1 MTVRHDGITVE
12 WLGYATLRF
21 AGDETVVY
29 TDPGRYG
36 VLTGEWEPDTDGV
49 GHPPAKDYRPEDADV
64 VCLTHVHHYDPD
76 GVERVA
82 GEDTT
87 IVAFE
92 GIAEG
97 VEDRELPPL
106 SSLPYDV
113 VTVGD
118 RDSITVGDVPVWTVP
133 AYNEPDGPHTRPDGT
148 PFHPEG
154 FGCGFLVAVEGK
166 RVLYPGDTDALGPH
180 QNVDVSV
187 FCPPIGPR
195 FTMNRHEA
203 AALAAVMEPE
213 LVVPVHYNTFS
224 TLETDS
230 RAFAADVAEA
240 GVPVALDES

>member
-1 MTVRHDGITVE
+1 MRHDGITVE

>member
-21 AGDETVVY
+21 AGEETIVY

-36 VLTGEWEPDTDGV
+36 VLTGEYEPDTEGI
-49 GHPPAKDYRPEDADV
+49 GHPPGRDYRPEDADV

-87 IVAFE
+87 VVAFE
-92 GIAEG
+92 AIEDQ
-97 VEDRELPPL
+97 VEDRDLPPL

-133 AYNEPDGPHTRPDGT
+133 AYNEPNGPHTRPDGT

-154 FGCGFLVAVEGK
+154 FGCGFLVDVEGK

-180 QNVDVSV
+180 QNVEASV

-195 FTMNRHEA
+195 FTMDRHEA
-203 AALAAVMEPE
+203 AVLAARMEPE

-230 RAFAADVAEA
+230 RSFAADVAEA

>member
-21 AGDETVVY
+21 AGEDTVVY

-49 GHPPAKDYRPEDADV
+49 GHPPARDYRPEDADV

-82 GEDTT
+82 NEDTT

-92 GIAEG
+92 AIEEG

-106 SSLPYDV
+106 SSLPYEV

-118 RDSITVGDVPVWTVP
+118 TESVTVDDVPIWTVP
-133 AYNEPDGPHTRPDGT
+133 AYNEENGPHTRPDGT

-154 FGCGFLVAVEGK
+154 FGCGFVVDVEGK

-180 QNVDVSV
+180 QNVEVSV

-195 FTMNRHEA
+195 FTMDRHEA
-203 AALAAVMEPE
+203 AALAAAMEPE

-230 RAFAADVAEA
+230 REFAADVAGA
-240 GVPVALDES
+240 GVPVALDER

>member
-21 AGDETVVY
+21 AGADTVVY

-49 GHPPAKDYRPEDADV
+49 GHPPARDYRPADADV

-82 GEDTT
+82 NEDTT
-87 IVAFE
+87 VVAFE
-92 GIAEG
+92 AIEEG

-106 SSLPYDV
+106 SSLPYEV

-118 RDSITVGDVPVWTVP
+118 KASLTVGDVPVWTVP
-133 AYNEPDGPHTRPDGT
+133 AYNQEGGPHTRPDGT

-154 FGCGFLVAVEGK
+154 FGCGFVVDVDGK

-180 QNVDVSV
+180 QNVEVSV

-195 FTMNRHEA
+195 FTMDRHEA
-203 AALAAVMEPE
+203 AALAARMQPE

-230 RAFAADVAEA
+230 RQFAADVAEA
-240 GVPVALDES
+240 GVPVALDER

>member
-1 MTVRHDGITVE
+1 MTVHHAGITVE

-21 AGDETVVY
+21 AGEDTVVY

-36 VLTGEWEPDTDGV
+36 VLTGEWEPDTEGV
-49 GHPPAKDYRPEDADV
+49 GHPPARDYRPGDADV

-82 GEDTT
+82 GPDTT
-87 IVAFE
+87 VVAFE
-92 GIAEG
+92 AIDDQVA
-97 VEDRELPPL
+97 DRDLPPL

-113 VTVGD
+113 VTVDD
-118 RDSITVGDVPVWTVP
+118 RASVTVDGVPVWTTP
-133 AYNEPDGPHTRPDGT
+133 AYNEADGPHTRPDGT

-154 FGCGFLVAVEGK
+154 FGCGFLVDVEGT

-180 QNVDVSV
+180 QNVEVSV

-195 FTMNRHEA
+195 FTMDRREA
-203 AALAAVMEPE
+203 AVLAARMRPD

-230 RAFAADVAEA
+230 RQFAADVAGA

>member
-21 AGDETVVY
+21 AGDDTVVY

-36 VLTGEWEPDTDGV
+36 VLSGEWEPDTDGI
-49 GHPPAKDYRPEDADV
+49 GHPPARDYRPEDADV
-64 VCLTHVHHYDPD
+64 VCLSHVHHYDPD
-76 GVERVA
+76 GIERVS
-82 GEDTT
+82 GPDTT
-87 IVAFE
+87 IVAFD
-92 GIAEG
+92 GIEDH
-97 VEDRELPPL
+97 VLDRELPPL
-106 SSLPYDV
+106 SALPYDV
-113 VTVGD
+113 ETVGD
-118 RDSITVGDVPVWTVP
+118 KDSITVGDVPLWTVP
-133 AYNEPDGPHTRPDGT
+133 AYNEPNGPHTRPDGT

-154 FGCGFLVAVEGK
+154 FGCGFVVSVAGK

-203 AALAAVMEPE
+203 ATLAAQMEPE

-230 RAFAADVAEA
+230 REFAADVAEA

>member
-21 AGDETVVY
+21 AGEETVVY

-49 GHPPAKDYRPEDADV
+49 GHPPARDYRPEDADV

-76 GVERVA
+76 GVDRVA
-82 GEDTT
+82 GPDTT
-87 IVAFE
+87 IVAYE
-92 GIAEG
+92 AIEEH

-113 VTVGD
+113 ETVGD
-118 RDSITVGDVPVWTVP
+118 RDSLTVGDVPLWTVP

-154 FGCGFLVAVEGK
+154 FGCGFIAAVEGK

-195 FTMNRHEA
+195 FTMDRHEA
-203 AALAAVMEPE
+203 AALAAAMEPE

-230 RAFAADVAEA
+230 RAFAADVAGA
-240 GVPVALDES
+240 GVPVALDET